1 MISNYLNSNCSNL
14 EYLRGENDKVS
25 KRDLKREERAS
36 NEIREIG
43 IANEKKKQKIQF
55 KRLKLKS
62 SSIIKLKQ
70 IKLSSEREKKGT
82 QKLRKIIGDNF
93 IRLFS
98 VLLMIIDGDDEDD
111 DDDDPSSLNTVMI
124 EPDDD
129 IKLFLISAS

>member
-1 MISNYLNSNCSNL
+1 M
-14 EYLRGENDKVS
+14 
-25 KRDLKREERAS
+25 
-36 NEIREIG
+36 
-43 IANEKKKQKIQF
+43 
-55 KRLKLKS
+55 
-62 SSIIKLKQ
+62 KQ